1 LDRIWAI
8 FSLHTTYEYCKRFR
22 ILNNDQQSRFDDMV
36 LMKSPKSLIH
46 DSPFHYTNSDDQTK
60 QKLQPVSL
68 RSYAITGKVTQ
79 DYVSVDFPDCV
90 L

>member
-1 LDRIWAI
+1 
-8 FSLHTTYEYCKRFR
+8 
-22 ILNNDQQSRFDDMV
+22 M
-36 LMKSPKSLIH
+36 SPL
-46 DSPFHYTNSDDQTK
+46 HYTNSGDQTK

-68 RSYAITGKVTQ
+68 RSYAVTGKVTQ